1 MFGLVTVLNLYFL
14 VYFAVVLFTLFK
26 FHQNSCRCKKMD
38 KFKQTWNYYYALIF
52 SSIAFVSLLFVHF
65 NNLIN
70 MGKKGQRGGGYS
82 LFVLFYL
89 ILLQVPTYLNDYA
102 ILDLL
107 NDMEEQNCPCSK
119 KWRGLT
125 YKMTW
130 GRVAL
135 SILVLGISYSK
146 VMSVLGTKSGKKYG
160 KK

>member
-38 KFKQTWNYYYALIF
+38 KFKQTWNYYYAWIF
-52 SSIAFVSLLFVHF
+52 SSIAFISLLCFHF

-82 LFVLFYL
+82 LFILFYL
-89 ILLQVPTYLNDYA
+89 ILLQAPTYINDYA

-107 NDMEEQNCPCSK
+107 NDMKEQECPCSK
-119 KWRGLT
+119 KLRNLT

-135 SILVLGISYSK
+135 SILVIGSSYYK
-146 VMSVLGTKSGKKYG
+146 VMSILGKKSGKK
-160 KK
+160 